1 MKKSLLVILFSIFNS
16 LLSAITIYRPFN
28 NEDINSVPCYLRI
41 LDENNTD
48 VTYTYANASYS
59 WYDHPKYFY
68 YYKNKFYLYG
78 GQIMHLKI
86 KPGKYKIEFYTPKD
100 KTYPFQYLKKT
111 EWKSNSYYYDT
122 ESDLVILYVSPTADD
137 NYLYNGGWYIDH
149 KTPKFFY
156 YTVPKYYDFN

>member
-68 YYKNKFYLYG
+68 
-78 GQIMHLKI
+78 
-86 KPGKYKIEFYTPKD
+86 
-100 KTYPFQYLKKT
+100 
-111 EWKSNSYYYDT
+111 
-122 ESDLVILYVSPTADD
+122 
-137 NYLYNGGWYIDH
+137 
-149 KTPKFFY
+149 
-156 YTVPKYYDFN
+156 